1 LTWPSIN
8 PGELRH
14 LVTINQQQ
22 ATTDASGNE
31 VAMVELYPDV
41 PAKCV
46 VVKGTDVL
54 RSGQQTT
61 QTFLTVT
68 IWFQPG
74 ILADMQLTRENG
86 TETYVI
92 QSIDNVNEMNIVL
105 VLNCLAMGR
114 NS

>member
-31 VAMVELYPDV
+31 VIMVELYSGV

-46 VVKGTDVL
+46 VVKGLDVL
-54 RSGQQTT
+54 KAGQVTT

-74 ILADMQLTRENG
+74 ILANMQLTRKG
-86 TETYVI
+86 DTVTYLI
-92 QSIDNVNEMNIVL
+92 QSIDNLELMNIVL
-105 VLNCLAMGR
+105 VLNCLAIGKA
-114 NS
+114 

>member
-1 LTWPSIN
+1 MTWPSIN

-31 VAMVELYPDV
+31 VTMVALYTAV

-54 RSGQQTT
+54 KAGQVTT
-61 QTFLTVT
+61 NTYLTVT

-74 ILADMQLTRENG
+74 ILASMQLQRKHDTV
-86 TETYVI
+86 TYLI
-92 QSIDNVNEMNIVL
+92 QSIDNVNEMDIVL
-105 VLNCLAMGR
+105 VLNCLAIGK
-114 NS
+114 NT